1 MSKPMSEKNETI
13 EERAKRICKRLDY
26 IDAWNAGGEEAIELI
41 EDLMAERKSVDLDAL
56 FPKEVMERDMLFGV
70 EGFKPKR
77 GLGGLIHDIHAL
89 DGDGEYEIVAY
100 RGNRRSIKEL
110 ARVCVRLRLTV
121 QKVED

>member
-1 MSKPMSEKNETI
+1 MSETI

-41 EDLMAERKSVDLDAL
+41 EDLMAERSTGIPVDLDTL
-56 FPKEVMERDMLFGV
+56 FPKEVMGKATLFGI
-70 EGFKPKR
+70 EGEWLKP
-77 GLGGLIHDIHAL
+77 GLRSLIYNVHAI
-89 DGDGEYEIVAY
+89 DGDGEYDIVAY
-100 RGNRRSIKEL
+100 KENRSKLKEL